1 MTRPKHGRRNL
12 HYCLSFR
19 ACERAL
25 GFDGSPPVARLHQDE
40 VAIIRSSSPSRQ
52 LNGGEWRSN
61 DNRMSVSKRSRNG
74 RHDWANCTPVSSASA
89 ASAGKFRVGNA
100 IVRGLRRPAA
110 SYRAS
115 LVSATMAK
123 LFDLF

>member
-1 MTRPKHGRRNL
+1 MTRPKHGQRNL
-12 HYCLSFR
+12 RYCLSFR

-25 GFDGSPPVARLHQDE
+25 GFDGSRPVARLHQDE

-74 RHDWANCTPVSSASA
+74 RDDWANFTPVPHASRLSGEVFAPVMRACADCIGA
-89 ASAGKFRVGNA
+89 AAGYSHA
-100 IVRGLRRPAA
+100 PALGA
-110 SYRAS
+110 HGQ
-115 LVSATMAK
+115 TI
-123 LFDLF
+123 